1 MLIFQF
7 GSEITQKLGSRK
19 GNANVIKM
27 KYKKENIIWKPKKH
41 SIRTHWRYKCKG
53 VICRDRPENSH
64 IQFIFDNPVVWF
76 FFDKS
81 HDCVSVWR
89 VQNLCKSCLMEWNCI
104 PVFINLFFIHS
115 NLTFS
120 IHSVDIQCQIHLLP
134 IQVHFYS
141 IHLWNILKGDSGKKF
156 QMLYWTARAEIVKF
170 LWPIFSCFWHFCISW
185 YFHFCHQIFWVSYS
199 SIYSYSYSQK
209 YQDVGKLG

>member
-1 MLIFQF
+1 MQRCNLSRPPRKFTHSVHFWQSSCVIFLTNPMTVLVCDAF
-7 GSEITQKLGSRK
+7 KSYVKVALWNE
-19 GNANVIKM
+19 
-27 KYKKENIIWKPKKH
+27 
-41 SIRTHWRYKCKG
+41 TH
-53 VICRDRPENSH
+53 
-64 IQFIFDNPVVWF
+64 
-76 FFDKS
+76 
-81 HDCVSVWR
+81 
-89 VQNLCKSCLMEWNCI
+89 
-104 PVFINLFFIHS
+104 VFINSFFIHS

-185 YFHFCHQIFWVSYS
+185 YFHFCHQIFLVSCS